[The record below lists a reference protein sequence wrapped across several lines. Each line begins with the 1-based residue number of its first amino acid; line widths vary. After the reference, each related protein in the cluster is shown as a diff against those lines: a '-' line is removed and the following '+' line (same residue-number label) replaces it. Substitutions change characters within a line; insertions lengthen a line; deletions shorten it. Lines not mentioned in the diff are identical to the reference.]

1 MNHTNEKCLKKGK
14 TVTREACMTPP
25 WKYKT
30 ALKIISVNFKKLFSK
45 SSLAIE
51 SLQVYIV
58 GLGTDVISKCILKL
72 LKSECWLYWMIKMD

>member
-1 MNHTNEKCLKKGK
+1 MYHTTEKCFQKGK
-14 TVTREACMTPP
+14 TVTREACMTTP

-51 SLQVYIV
+51 A
-58 GLGTDVISKCILKL
+58 
-72 LKSECWLYWMIKMD
+72 

>member
-1 MNHTNEKCLKKGK
+1 MYHTNEKCLKKGK
-14 TVTREACMTPP
+14 TVTREACMTTP

-58 GLGTDVISKCILKL
+58 SLETGVISKCILKL
-72 LKSECWLYWMIKMD
+72 LKSEC